1 METTAVK
8 AQRLLEEIANLRN
21 RTKQEPPAGYLD
33 VAGWA
38 KHFGLQRSQTRRHLN
53 QLVKAGKLKSVRLRR
68 EVKGRITMITFY
80 G

>member
-33 VAGWA
+33 VASWA
-38 KHFGLQRSQTRRHLN
+38 KQFKLQRSQTRRHLN
-53 QLVKAGKLKSVRLRR
+53 ELVKAGKLKAVRLRR
-68 EVKGRITMITFY
+68 EVKGRITIITFY

>member
-21 RTKQEPPAGYLD
+21 MTKQEPPAGYLD
-33 VAGWA
+33 VTGWA
-38 KHFGLQRSQTRRHLN
+38 KQFDLKKSQTRRHLTE
-53 QLVKAGKLKSVRLRR
+53 LVKAGKLKAVRLRR
-68 EVKGRITMITFY
+68 EVKGRITMVTFY